1 MDRSEWYSQNRREE
15 GESGSFGA
23 GKVGILSRAIV
34 VETSAYPSTFN
45 CFILTSSF
53 RTMAPPPVPAN
64 FQTDARVHFDK
75 SAGKW
80 RYEDEEDGQ
89 EYEYTGSV
97 WAPVVSTTC
106 GAC

>member
-1 MDRSEWYSQNRREE
+1 
-15 GESGSFGA
+15 
-23 GKVGILSRAIV
+23 
-34 VETSAYPSTFN
+34 
-45 CFILTSSF
+45 
-53 RTMAPPPVPAN
+53 MAPPPVPAN